1 MQTSFAVAGRQMC
14 WLPDCREVMF
24 WEGGEILNSTP
35 LGKYQILQLW
45 SGGEWGE
52 PSADSGLLLVNCFM
66 LEYVQD
72 WGYGEVFIT
81 ENKNKENITKKK
93 KLTNKNQTTPPSQ
106 TNKKKP
112 RWLRDSTQLLR
123 HIHSLTL
130 IFECTFDV
138 EAAFLYFFFFL
149 LILFSFLA
157 SVLHSWLLLSK
168 ACCLWWDA
176 AAHPVSLSFVLRWE
190 RLVGKFM
197 QASES
202 FQKIKCQGI
211 YSIIMLD
218 LSFHN

>member
-1 MQTSFAVAGRQMC
+1 MC
-14 WLPDCREVMF
+14 RT
-24 WEGGEILNSTP
+24 EGMEKFSSLKTKTRKIS
-35 LGKYQILQLW
+35 Q
-45 SGGEWGE
+45 
-52 PSADSGLLLVNCFM
+52 
-66 LEYVQD
+66 
-72 WGYGEVFIT
+72 
-81 ENKNKENITKKK
+81 KKK
-93 KLTNKNQTTPPSQ
+93 KLTNKNQATPPF
-106 TNKKKP
+106 TNKQKNP
-112 RWLRDSTQLLR
+112 RWLGDSTQLLR

-157 SVLHSWLLLSK
+157 SALHSWLLLSK

-211 YSIIMLD
+211 YNIIMLD